1 MYDPYDP
8 LGGLRRVL
16 AYSWRLGHLFGIE
29 IRVYWTAVLV
39 LLVSVYQTTRWP
51 GVGLLEGFALGL
63 GFQAGLYL
71 IVLVHELCHA
81 WAGRRYRIQTPTI
94 TLSALG
100 GLAHMA
106 APPPHP
112 RAEIVVAIAGPLSHV
127 PWILLGLLLD
137 GRVAPLRVGSYGF
150 PLDLGWY
157 LWFTNVWLLGFN
169 LLPLFPM
176 DGGRVLRGT
185 LALRRHPNWATLWTA
200 RIGIF
205 GAIAL
210 MAWGMSDRGFG
221 GTLLFLIGL
230 SNLQV
235 CLQELAA
242 ARHTDGPYAAV
253 DAWGQDPDAWKRGAG
268 PDDADERPSRRG
280 RWSIL
285 RRGGDPRRAAD
296 RRPPAPLAPPPA
308 SPSADDA
315 ELDRLLAKV
324 GEVGLPGLS
333 DAERATLQRISESR
347 RRRR

>member
-16 AYSWRLGHLFGIE
+16 AYSWRLGRLFGTE

-39 LLVSVYQTTRWP
+39 LLFSAYQCSRWP
-51 GVGLLEGFALGL
+51 GVGLLEAVGLGL
-63 GFQAGLYL
+63 GFQVGLYL

-81 WAGRRYRIQTPTI
+81 WAARRYAIHTPTI
-94 TLSALG
+94 TLSAFG
-100 GLAHMA
+100 GLAHLA
-106 APPPHP
+106 APAPHP
-112 RAEIVVAIAGPLSHV
+112 RAEIAIALAGPLSHV
-127 PWILLGLLLD
+127 PWILVGLLLD
-137 GRVAPLRVGSYGF
+137 GRVAPLRVGTFGL
-150 PLDLGWY
+150 PIDLGWY

-185 LALRRHPNWATLWTA
+185 LALRRHPNWATMWAA
-200 RIGIF
+200 RVGVF
-205 GAIAL
+205 GSIAL

-230 SNLQV
+230 QNIQY

-242 ARHTDGPYAAV
+242 ARHSDGPYAPV
-253 DAWGQDPDAWKRGAG
+253 DPWGQDADAWKRGAA
-268 PDDADERPSRRG
+268 PDDAEERSSRRG
-280 RWSIL
+280 LWSIL
-285 RRGGDPRRAAD
+285 RRTGEPRRSAD
-296 RRPPAPLAPPPA
+296 RRPPAPLAPPPT